1 VENEATSNDRASLL
15 ERAKEAQSIGETMG
29 QPGERLQMLKLA
41 ETYRRLAAY
50 ALRWGNWA
58 LQQ

>member
-41 ETYRRLAAY
+41 ETID
-50 ALRWGNWA
+50 G
-58 LQQ
+58 